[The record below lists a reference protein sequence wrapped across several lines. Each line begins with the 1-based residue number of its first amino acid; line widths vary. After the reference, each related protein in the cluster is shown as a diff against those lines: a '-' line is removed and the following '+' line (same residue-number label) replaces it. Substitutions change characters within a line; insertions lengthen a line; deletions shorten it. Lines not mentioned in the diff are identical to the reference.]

1 MAKTRIG
8 FIGLGIM
15 GRPMALNL
23 LKAGHE
29 LAVWNRTASKMR
41 PLVDAGAAAGT
52 SPADVASGADVVISI
67 VSDSPDVEEVA
78 LGPDGVVA
86 SARPGLLYA
95 DMSTISPR
103 VARRVAARLAE
114 KGTDMLDAPVS
125 GGERGAVEGALSIM
139 VGGQREAFDRARS
152 VFECLGRTVTYM
164 GPSGTGQAAKLC
176 NQVVCVLNILAACE
190 GLMLARRS
198 GLDVGRLLSAI
209 TKGAAGSWMLENLG
223 PKMAARDFAPGFL
236 VRLQQKDLRLVLE
249 TADELK
255 LPLPGTGLVNQL
267 FRAVEAAGG
276 GELGTQALVTAL
288 ERLSGAG

>member
-1 MAKTRIG
+1 MAKETIG

-23 LKAGHE
+23 VKAGYE
-29 LAVWNRTASKMR
+29 LAVWNRTVSKMK
-41 PLVDAGAAAGT
+41 PLVEAGATACA
-52 SPADVASGADVVISI
+52 SPAEVAERAGMIISI
-67 VSDSPDVEEVA
+67 VSDSPDVEQVA
-78 LGPDGVVA
+78 LGPNGVIE
-86 SARPGLLYA
+86 SARPGLLYV

-103 VARRVAARLAE
+103 VAREVAARLAQ

-125 GGERGAVEGALSIM
+125 GGERGAVEGTLSIM
-139 VGGQREAFDRARS
+139 VGGSSEGFERARP
-152 VFECLGRTVTYM
+152 VFECLGRTVTHM
-164 GPSGTGQAAKLC
+164 GPGGSGQAAKLC
-176 NQVVCVLNILAACE
+176 NQVVCVLNILATCE

-198 GLDVGRLLSAI
+198 GLDIDQLLSAI